1 MFPKYFSLENN
12 CIFITVAYAYPL
24 LRFCRPKVM
33 KNGIEG
39 AMELHLLALVGFG
52 RIGQSSPQLFL
63 SYTTSTFTTYGMNTE
78 STCNWQS
85 RE

>member
-1 MFPKYFSLENN
+1 
-12 CIFITVAYAYPL
+12 
-24 LRFCRPKVM
+24 M
-33 KNGIEG
+33 KNGIKG